1 MAENRLITLALV
13 LISMLAVAC
22 GDAGGNPGFDDPGL
36 GEDGGNGGVDGDDGG
51 TGGVGGDDGGEG
63 GQGGEGGEPDPEP
76 VPFCGDGLIDEDEQC
91 DDGNE
96 EDGDGCSSACE
107 EEVVE
112 PIETE
117 GDIAIHIVIDNLNS
131 PEAPAEDDCP
141 GSIAL
146 VIDAREITGDGVC
159 SLVENANSLSYS
171 LDADVDADGVVDG
184 VLEIT
189 LNGTP
194 HLVPV
199 EGSFVDGMLAVEFLT
214 ATLVTANIRAV
225 WSGEINADLD

>member
-1 MAENRLITLALV
+1 MTKNRLSTLALV

-36 GEDGGNGGVDGDDGG
+36 GDDGGNGGVGGEGDAG
-51 TGGVGGDDGGEG
+51 TGGVGGEG
-63 GQGGEGGEPDPEP
+63 GQGGEGGEPDPDP

-96 EDGDGCSSACE
+96 EDGDGCSSVCE

-117 GDIAIHIVIDNLNS
+117 GEILIHIVVDDLNS
-131 PEAPAEDDCP
+131 QEAPAEDDCP

-146 VIDAREITGDGVC
+146 VIDDGEITGDGVC

-189 LNGTP
+189 LNGRP
-194 HLVPV
+194 QLVAV
-199 EGSFVDGMLAVEFLT
+199 EGSLADGLLAIDFLGT
-214 ATLVTANIRAV
+214 TLVTTNIRAI
-225 WSGEINADLD
+225 WSGEIGADVN